1 VTSPQSA
8 ALQRGLFVAFEGGD
22 GAGKTTQVTAL
33 RDWLTEQGYDVLVT
47 RQPGGTDLGR
57 AIRDLVLHGEH
68 VSPRAEALLFAADKA
83 HHADTLVRPALD
95 AGRMVITDRYTDSS
109 IAYQGAGRDLG
120 VAEITRLQH
129 WAVADLLPDLTVVL
143 DVSPDVGRLRRGSVH
158 DRLERERDEFHARVR
173 QHFLDI
179 AAADPSRYLVLDA
192 GAPPHDLAAAVRE
205 RMAPLLTGSAAESS
219 R

>member
-1 VTSPQSA
+1 MTSPQSA

-95 AGRMVITDRYTDSS
+95 AGRMVITDRYTPIPPSP
-109 IAYQGAGRDLG
+109 
-120 VAEITRLQH
+120 TRAPVET
-129 WAVADLLPDLTVVL
+129 WG
-143 DVSPDVGRLRRGSVH
+143 SPRSPGCSTGL
-158 DRLERERDEFHARVR
+158 
-173 QHFLDI
+173 
-179 AAADPSRYLVLDA
+179 SRTCC
-192 GAPPHDLAAAVRE
+192 P
-205 RMAPLLTGSAAESS
+205 T
-219 R
+219 

>member
-1 VTSPQSA
+1 
-8 ALQRGLFVAFEGGD
+8 
-22 GAGKTTQVTAL
+22 
-33 RDWLTEQGYDVLVT
+33 
-47 RQPGGTDLGR
+47 
-57 AIRDLVLHGEH
+57 
-68 VSPRAEALLFAADKA
+68 
-83 HHADTLVRPALD
+83 
-95 AGRMVITDRYTDSS
+95 M
-109 IAYQGAGRDLG
+109 
-120 VAEITRLQH
+120 QH